1 MVSVP
6 GMTQVTDARIKD
18 KIANFKARHSK
29 GALQIFFIKNTLRLF
44 QAKKMNPFSLIKLFP
59 KKKGVYRWIERNC
72 RALAS
77 ESQKAILTE
86 YILCTF
92 KFGKSSGE
100 RILFWFL
107 SWGDYS
113 DHPYGDFLGSLLDSY
128 KINFYF
134 GDTDWL
140 DTKNFAEKI
149 KEFPDDRKFGF
160 EIIEESG
167 HQIMMENPLR
177 F

>member
-1 MVSVP
+1 VHMVSVP

-18 KIANFKARHSK
+18 KIASFKARKGK
-29 GALQIFFIKNTLRLF
+29 GALQIFFIKNTLRLI
-44 QAKKMNPFSLIKLFP
+44 QAKKMNPFLLIKLFP
-59 KKKGVYRWIERNC
+59 KKKGVKNWIESNC
-72 RALAS
+72 RILAS

-92 KFGKSSGE
+92 KFRKSSGE

-113 DHPYGDFLGSLLDSY
+113 ENPYGDFLLSLLDSY

-140 DTKNFAEKI
+140 DTKGFAEKI
-149 KEFPDDRKFGF
+149 
-160 EIIEESG
+160 
-167 HQIMMENPLR
+167 
-177 F
+177 